1 MTRRPEERLRMR
13 FSEMMGSG
21 DDQSVS
27 GDGDTVVDAL
37 APDVNAPDAD
47 PVESTDASSSLVE
60 PVVESAVQNV
70 VETVVAERAPAFE
83 PVVPFEPAATFEPV
97 ATFEPEPS
105 EPVAAGFADFTPLSD
120 DLLPRKR

>member
-27 GDGDTVVDAL
+27 GDGDTVV
-37 APDVNAPDAD
+37 
-47 PVESTDASSSLVE
+47 ETD
-60 PVVESAVQNV
+60 
-70 VETVVAERAPAFE
+70 VETVAETVVEAVVAEPAAAFEPVATFE

-105 EPVAAGFADFTPLSD
+105 EPIAAGFADFTPLSD